1 MSKGA
6 SREPQEIRIDFAVLP
21 ETNCQGLFNQI
32 HKIYKKH
39 QKHNWA
45 PDTFSGSLLAT
56 AEWFAT
62 EVCLLRVLVDTGLPV
77 PLSLSK
83 FQRGGIL
90 YVMALFRSVPNIR

>member
-1 MSKGA
+1 MRFCQRQIVKDFL
-6 SREPQEIRIDFAVLP
+6 IRFTKYI
-21 ETNCQGLFNQI
+21 
-32 HKIYKKH
+32 KKH

-56 AEWFAT
+56 AEWFAA

-90 YVMALFRSVPNIR
+90 YVMAVFRSAPNIR